1 MKKLGMF
8 AMAVLF
14 ATACENQRKT
24 AVPIEEIWYCA
35 GEWVKPIEGQDGEEG
50 FNLASD
56 GTASSIN
63 RATLVYS
70 SWEQRG
76 DTVIIKGE
84 SLGNGTNVPATDT
97 LYARGDS
104 LVQLYDGNVVAAY
117 GRRDYPVYG
126 RRR

>member
-1 MKKLGMF
+1 MF

-14 ATACENQRKT
+14 TTACGNHGQTGDNAATAD
-24 AVPIEEIWYCA
+24 APAEEAQSCV

-50 FNLASD
+50 FSLAAD

-70 SWEQRG
+70 SWEQKG
-76 DTVIIKGE
+76 DTVIVKGE
-84 SLGNGTNVPATDT
+84 SLGNGINVPATDT
-97 LYARGDS
+97 LYVQGDS

-117 GRRDYPVYG
+117 GKRN
-126 RRR
+126 

>member
-14 ATACENQRKT
+14 TTACGNHGQTGDNAATAD
-24 AVPIEEIWYCA
+24 APAEEAQSCV

-50 FNLASD
+50 FSLAAD

-70 SWEQRG
+70 SWEQKG
-76 DTVIIKGE
+76 DTVIVKGE
-84 SLGNGTNVPATDT
+84 SLGNGINVPATDT
-97 LYARGDS
+97 LYVQGDS

-117 GRRDYPVYG
+117 GKRN
-126 RRR
+126 

>member
-1 MKKLGMF
+1 MKKFGMF

-14 ATACENQRKT
+14 ATACGNNGQTGDNAAT
-24 AVPIEEIWYCA
+24 ADAPAEEAQSCV

-50 FNLASD
+50 FSLAAD

-70 SWEQRG
+70 SWEQKG
-76 DTVIIKGE
+76 DTVIVKGE
-84 SLGNGTNVPATDT
+84 SLGNGINVPATDT
-97 LYARGDS
+97 LYVQGDS

-117 GRRDYPVYG
+117 GKRN
-126 RRR
+126 

>member
-1 MKKLGMF
+1 MKKFGMF

-14 ATACENQRKT
+14 ATACGNHRQADDNT
-24 AVPIEEIWYCA
+24 AVTAAPVEEAQSCA

-50 FNLASD
+50 FSLAAD

-70 SWEQRG
+70 SWEQKG

-84 SLGNGTNVPATDT
+84 SLGNGINVPATDT
-97 LYARGDS
+97 LYVQGDS
-104 LVQLYDGNVVAAY
+104 LVQMYGGNVVAAY
-117 GRRDYPVYG
+117 GKRN
-126 RRR
+126 